1 MVNQIKKN
9 SKDIQ
14 AFLNDFETAN
24 FFQTKE
30 PGPDGSL
37 LQCKVIIYFEIFVI
51 VKNLLHEY
59 LSFSGIF
66 RTYREKETQRFD

>member
-14 AFLNDFETAN
+14 AFLNDFEAVN

-30 PGPDGSL
+30 LGLDGSL
-37 LQCKVIIYFEIFVI
+37 LQCKVI
-51 VKNLLHEY
+51 
-59 LSFSGIF
+59 
-66 RTYREKETQRFD
+66 